1 MSNKKDDFDIT
12 DDMLQESIPIAT
24 KIILDDLPSDDELN
38 HVFSKSFER
47 KMKKL
52 IKQQKRSSF
61 TNKIIFY
68 SKRTAIVFLIIL
80 ASLFTVT
87 MSSEAL
93 RTRLYEL
100 VIRVYEDLTSFV
112 FSNKENI
119 EIKNLKIKE
128 PGYIPE
134 GFKEVDRVDNF
145 MIAYEN
151 EKGIR
156 IEYIS
161 TEIDTNS
168 IILDT
173 EDAKVKEIFIN
184 GYKAKYIEKE
194 TFLQVFWNDN
204 NFIYLLNVDYQ
215 NNNDLELY
223 KNILLKMAKSIK

>member
-38 HVFSKSFER
+38 HVFSKGFER

-68 SKRTAIVFLIIL
+68 SKRTAIIFLIVL

-93 RTRLYEL
+93 RSRFFEL
-100 VIRVYEDLTSFV
+100 VIKVYEDLTSFV
-112 FSNKENI
+112 FSTDAGVEN
-119 EIKNLKIKE
+119 ENLKIVE
-128 PGYIPE
+128 PKYIPN
-134 GFKEVDRVDNF
+134 GFKEIDRVDDFIITYRNNKNIQIKYTF
-145 MIAYEN
+145 YEI
-151 EKGIR
+151 G
-156 IEYIS
+156 S
-161 TEIDTNS
+161 DS

-173 EDAKVKEIFIN
+173 ENAKVENISIN
-184 GYKAKYIEKE
+184 GNKAIYIEKE
-194 TFLQVFWNDN
+194 TSIQLFWNDKKS
-204 NFIYLLNVDYQ
+204 IYLLSTDCYKE
-215 NNNDLELY
+215 DLLKKY
-223 KNILLKMAKSIK
+223 KNELIKMGKSIK

>member
-1 MSNKKDDFDIT
+1 
-12 DDMLQESIPIAT
+12 MLQESIPIAT

-61 TNKIIFY
+61 TSKIIFY
-68 SKRTAIVFLIIL
+68 SKRTSIIFLIVL

-134 GFKEVDRVDNF
+134 GFKEVGRVDNF
-145 MIAYEN
+145 MIVYEN

-156 IEYIS
+156 IEYTS

-173 EDAKVKEIFIN
+173 EDAKVKDIFIN

-215 NNNDLELY
+215 NNKDLELY